1 MTYFGRRIVVDVA
14 GLTISEP
21 RINVLVERQS
31 DSTQTNG
38 HVDIY
43 NLSDGH
49 AQLIYDR
56 GTTITVQ
63 AGYPTTLATIYQGA
77 VQRVIKGRQQLAH
90 ITSIKLGDLVKQGGS
105 VNRLG
110 GVTSRS
116 YDGPVLARQI
126 VTDLV
131 SDIGL
136 EAGPL
141 DAIPADATIENFAFT
156 GPADA
161 ALNVALQKV
170 GVKYFSDGS
179 VIRFRPLG
187 TAGRMAQ
194 PDAPSVSISP
204 ATGLVGVPAVTDDGE
219 TGGVSFI
226 FEPSNSNGQPDHNH
240 VRKCKRALRR
250 IFFIAQRR

>member
-1 MTYFGRRIVVDVA
+1 M
-14 GLTISEP
+14 
-21 RINVLVERQS
+21 
-31 DSTQTNG
+31 
-38 HVDIY
+38 
-43 NLSDGH
+43 
-49 AQLIYDR
+49 
-56 GTTITVQ
+56 
-63 AGYPTTLATIYQGA
+63 
-77 VQRVIKGRQQLAH
+77 
-90 ITSIKLGDLVKQGGS
+90 KQGGS

-204 ATGLVGVPAVTDDGE
+204 ATGLVGVPAVTDDGVE
-219 TGGVSFI
+219 FHSFLNPLIQMGSQITISSENVNGRYVVSSLSHSADNWNGSFI
-226 FEPSNSNGQPDHNH
+226 TAVD
-240 VRKCKRALRR
+240 LRSL
-250 IFFIAQRR
+250 